1 MDKEGFKPLLAAC
14 WLLFIIKF
22 QALLLL
28 PPDGWRGMLLFDICH
43 VVLCYCEVY
52 CSSGAQTVIAVYPPT
67 KNYCVHMYT
76 ISLEVVKTT
85 TILPRGQLPHT
96 KPLV

>member
-28 PPDGWRGMLLFDICH
+28 PPDDWRGMLLFDIGVTLFCAT
-43 VVLCYCEVY
+43 EVY
-52 CSSGAQTVIAVYPPT
+52 CLGALPLVSVAVYR
-67 KNYCVHMYT
+67 V
-76 ISLEVVKTT
+76 SFL
-85 TILPRGQLPHT
+85 L
-96 KPLV
+96 

>member
-28 PPDGWRGMLLFDICH
+28 PPDDWRGMLLFDIGVTLFCATRFI
-43 VVLCYCEVY
+43 VRINAVNIAKKSKPAAARRN
-52 CSSGAQTVIAVYPPT
+52 SSFLYHPPT
-67 KNYCVHMYT
+67 YVGSYVSYQKL
-76 ISLEVVKTT
+76 SLNG
-85 TILPRGQLPHT
+85 RDF
-96 KPLV
+96 